1 MNENFLAVLSLY
13 EKIRCVP
20 SRAGPITGEGFP
32 VGDDSRLRRPLRDYK
47 IVTVML

>member
-1 MNENFLAVLSLY
+1 MKLAVLSLY
-13 EKIRCVP
+13 EKIRYVP

-32 VGDDSRLRRPLRDYK
+32 VGDDSRWRRPLRDYK